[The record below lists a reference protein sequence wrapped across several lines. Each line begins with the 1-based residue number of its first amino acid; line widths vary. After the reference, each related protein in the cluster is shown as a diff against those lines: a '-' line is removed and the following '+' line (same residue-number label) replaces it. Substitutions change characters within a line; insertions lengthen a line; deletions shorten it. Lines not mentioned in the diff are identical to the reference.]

1 MLSRVADSIYWM
13 NRFIER
19 AEDTARVIDVNL
31 TLSLDLPPGAAEQW
45 EPLLLTTGD
54 LPFFKEHFQAPTR
67 ADVIEFMT
75 FDSRNP
81 NSILRCLESARE
93 NARSVRDQISSEMWE
108 QLNRLYL
115 LVRSARFRGLVE
127 SEPHEF
133 YARIKLE
140 SHLFEGITDGTMSRN
155 EAWHFGR
162 LGRKLER
169 ADKTSRILDVKYF
182 ILLPAVTEV
191 GTPFDDLQW
200 SALLRSVGALEM
212 YRKRHGRIAP
222 DRVAEF
228 LILDRDFPRSIL
240 YCLTRAEQSL
250 HAITGSA
257 PGTFSNH
264 PEQLVGRL
272 RSHLSYT
279 PVHDVIGVG
288 LHEFLDALQAEMNR
302 IDDAVHQTYFA
313 LRPTG
318 DPEPEL
324 TSSSLRP
331 EA

>member
-13 NRFIER
+13 NRYMER

-31 TLSLDLPPGAAEQW
+31 ALSLDLPPGSSEQW
-45 EPLLLTTGD
+45 EPLLSATGD
-54 LPFFKEHFQAPTR
+54 LEAFRTLSDAPTR
-67 ADVIEFMT
+67 ANVIEFMT
-75 FDSRNP
+75 FDERNP
-81 NSILRCLESARE
+81 NAILGCLESARE

-115 LVRSARFRGLVE
+115 LVRSARFRGLAATD
-127 SEPHEF
+127 PHEF
-133 YARIKLE
+133 FQRIKTE
-140 SHLFEGITDGTMSRN
+140 SHLFEGITDATMSRN

-228 LILDRDFPRSIL
+228 LVLDRHFPRSIL
-240 YCLTRAEQSL
+240 YCLTKAEESL
-250 HAITGSA
+250 NAITGST
-257 PGTFSNH
+257 PGTYANR

-272 RSHLSYT
+272 RSHLAFT
-279 PVHDVIGVG
+279 PITDVIGVG

-302 IDDAVHQTYFA
+302 LDDAIFETYFA
-313 LRPTG
+313 LRPPG
-318 DPEPEL
+318 EAEPAVL
-324 TSSSLRP
+324 SSLRP
-331 EA
+331 EG

>member
-31 TLSLDLPPGAAEQW
+31 ALSLDLPPGAAEQW
-45 EPLLLTTGD
+45 EPLLNTTGD
-54 LPFFKEHFQAPTR
+54 LPAFRELYDAPTR

-75 FDSRNP
+75 FDSRNQ

-115 LVRSARFRGLVE
+115 LVRSARFRGLVA

-133 YARIKLE
+133 YTRIKTE
-140 SHLFEGITDGTMSRN
+140 GHLFEGITDGTMSRN

-182 ILLPAVTEV
+182 ILLPAVAEV

-212 YRKRHGRIAP
+212 YRKRHGRISP

-228 LILDRDFPRSIL
+228 LILDHDFPRSIL
-240 YCLTRAEQSL
+240 YCLTKAEESL
-250 HAITGSA
+250 YAITGSK
-257 PGTFSNH
+257 PGTYANR
-264 PEQLVGRL
+264 PEQLAGRL
-272 RSHLSYT
+272 RSHLSFT
-279 PVHDVIGVG
+279 PVGDVIGVG

-302 IDDAVHQTYFA
+302 LDDAIFETYFA
-313 LRPTG
+313 LRPA
-318 DPEPEL
+318 DPEPPVL
-324 TSSSLRP
+324 ASLRP
-331 EA
+331 ES

>member
-13 NRFIER
+13 NRYIER

-31 TLSLDLPPGAAEQW
+31 TLSLDLPPGSDEQW
-45 EPLLLTTGD
+45 EPLLATTGV
-54 LPFFKEHFQAPTR
+54 LPLFKQHYEHATR

-75 FDSRNP
+75 FDTRNP
-81 NSILRCLESARE
+81 NAILPCLEAARE
-93 NARSVRDQISSEMWE
+93 NARSVRDQISSEMWL

-115 LVRSARFRGLVE
+115 LVRSARFRGLVAT
-127 SEPHEF
+127 EPHEF
-133 YARIKLE
+133 YTRIKTE

-182 ILLPAVTEV
+182 ILLPAVAEV

-200 SALLRSVGALEM
+200 SALLRSVGAFEM

-240 YCLTRAEQSL
+240 YCLTKAEESL
-250 HAITGSA
+250 HAITGA
-257 PGTFSNH
+257 PGGTFSNP

-279 PVHDVIGVG
+279 PVVDVIGVG

-302 IDDAVHQTYFA
+302 IDDAIFQTYFA
-313 LRPTG
+313 PHPTG
-318 DPEPEL
+318 DPEL
-324 TSSSLRP
+324 VSSLRP
-331 EA
+331 EG